1 MYAYIQLLIL
11 RGARVVEKLV
21 WSVQLSSHEP
31 TQLVRGG
38 TAGRCVCVG

>member
-21 WSVQLSSHEP
+21 WSLPLGSHEP
-31 TQLVRGG
+31 TEPVRGG
-38 TAGRCVCVG
+38 TAGHC